1 MADQDQRNT
10 HSCSQIQQKAM
21 LVMIL
26 IVAHDG
32 LVPPLARLSQLAA
45 KNRSNSRFSGVW
57 CRKVGTTEWT
67 VIMLPEYRLL

>member
-1 MADQDQRNT
+1 MSVLKRLGGA
-10 HSCSQIQQKAM
+10 AA
-21 LVMIL
+21 
-26 IVAHDG
+26 VAG
-32 LVPPLARLSQLAA
+32 LARLSQLAA